1 MQIDSKIA
9 PFLMFEGKAEDAMNF
24 YQSLFPGSSVE
35 SIERWGEGD
44 QGKTGSIKSAELSLA
59 GLLIR
64 LFDSPI
70 NHAFQFTPSISFFVK
85 CESEEE
91 IERLNEALSEDGMT
105 LMPLDSYDFSQRF
118 AWVQDRFGVSWQL
131 DLA

>member
-44 QGKTGSIKSAELSLA
+44 QGKTGSIKSAELSIA

-64 LFDSPI
+64 FFDSPI